1 MSDPGK
7 ELVEIVDEAGRVVDI
22 VTRREMRQRRLP
34 HRCTW
39 TLVFNSHGELFIHQ
53 RSATKDLLPLHWDVT
68 VGGVLVVG
76 ESFDA
81 GVRRELFEELGVVA
95 EPELL
100 FPFRFP
106 EKCPYAIGLVYRLI
120 HDGPF
125 TFRDGEIVRGEFVA
139 MSMLPVRIRTVPF
152 CEEGL
157 AILRRYQTGGSQ
169 PISDSAPIAES

>member
-1 MSDPGK
+1 MKNPGD
-7 ELVEIVDEAGRVVDI
+7 ELVEVVDDLGRVVAI

-39 TLVFNSHGELFIHQ
+39 ALVFNSHGELFIHQ

-68 VGGVLVVG
+68 VGGVLAVG
-76 ESFDA
+76 EDFEA
-81 GVRRELFEELGVVA
+81 GVRRELLEELGIRGD
-95 EPELL
+95 PEAL

-106 EKCPYAIGLVYRLI
+106 EERPYALGMVYRLI

-125 TFRDGEIVRGEFVA
+125 AFRDGEIVQGEFVA
-139 MSMLPVRIRTVPF
+139 LPDLANRITSMPF

-157 AILRRYQTGGSQ
+157 AILRRYQSGG
-169 PISDSAPIAES
+169 